1 MGKDKKKNKKK
12 TDITV
17 DELKKEYEDSL
28 ELLKAKH
35 KQLDG
40 MLQEV
45 RLYIDDIKKM
55 KEGISLNNRL
65 LDDE

>member
-12 TDITV
+12 TDITT

-40 MLQEV
+40 MLREV
-45 RLYIDDIKKM
+45 RLYIDELRELRENINQEID
-55 KEGISLNNRL
+55 SP
-65 LDDE
+65 D

>member
-45 RLYIDDIKKM
+45 RLYIDDIKKI
-55 KEGISLNNRL
+55 KEGISLSNRL

>member
-45 RLYIDDIKKM
+45 RLYIDDIKKI
-55 KEGISLNNRL
+55 KEGIALGNRL

>member
-12 TDITV
+12 ADITV
-17 DELKKEYEDSL
+17 DELKKEYEDSI

-55 KEGISLNNRL
+55 KEGIALGNRL

>member
-55 KEGISLNNRL
+55 KEGIALGNRL
-65 LDDE
+65 LDDK

>member
-45 RLYIDDIKKM
+45 RLYIDDIKKI

>member
-12 TDITV
+12 TDVTV

-45 RLYIDDIKKM
+45 RLYIDDIKKI
-55 KEGISLNNRL
+55 KEGISLNNGL

>member
-45 RLYIDDIKKM
+45 RLYINDIKKI
-55 KEGISLNNRL
+55 KEGISLSNRL

>member
-12 TDITV
+12 TDVTV
-17 DELKKEYEDSL
+17 NELKKEYEDSL

-40 MLQEV
+40 MLREA
-45 RLYIDDIKKM
+45 RLYIDELRELRDGMNQEID
-55 KEGISLNNRL
+55 SP
-65 LDDE
+65 D

>member
-55 KEGISLNNRL
+55 KEGIALGNRL

>member
-12 TDITV
+12 TDVTV
-17 DELKKEYEDSL
+17 NELKKEYEDSL

-40 MLQEV
+40 MLREA
-45 RLYIDDIKKM
+45 RLYIDEL
-55 KEGISLNNRL
+55 KELRDNMNQEIDSL
-65 LDDE
+65 D

>member
-12 TDITV
+12 TDVTV
-17 DELKKEYEDSL
+17 NELKKEYEDSL

-40 MLQEV
+40 MLREA
-45 RLYIDDIKKM
+45 RLYIDEL
-55 KEGISLNNRL
+55 KELRDNMNQEIDSP
-65 LDDE
+65 D